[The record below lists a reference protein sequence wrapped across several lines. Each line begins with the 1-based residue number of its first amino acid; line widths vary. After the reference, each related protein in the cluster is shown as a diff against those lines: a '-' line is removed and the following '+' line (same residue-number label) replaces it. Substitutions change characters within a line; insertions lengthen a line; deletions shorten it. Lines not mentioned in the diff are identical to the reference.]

1 MLVILEKMALLVI
14 MLALGYM
21 CVKLKL
27 VGPEF
32 NKGLNKLVI
41 NILLVG
47 LILGSV
53 INKDLGMSRSDMLFC
68 LGMMTIMQVL
78 CLVIGVLARRLPGLK
93 NGDGGVYALL
103 IAFSNLGFI
112 GVPVIASVYGDSAV
126 FLVSLGNIPFN
137 ILLYTVG
144 ILLLQ
149 DDGSRQKIDI
159 KRMINVPIIATLAAT
174 VIFLFNIPM
183 PALIEDAANMLSDA
197 CVPLSMMCVGLSL
210 GNVSLK
216 KTIMNPR
223 IYIVNFLR
231 LIVCPLLVWL
241 IMRVFVSDP
250 VMLGSIVIVAAC
262 PPAVVC
268 TIVAMENGRDG
279 VESSEL
285 ICLGTL
291 LSMVTIPLLISVLG
305 L

>member
-183 PALIEDAANMLSDA
+183 PTLIEDAANMLSDA

>member
-1 MLVILEKMALLVI
+1 MLVILENMALLVI

-78 CLVIGVLARRLPGLK
+78 CLVIGILARRLPGLK

-103 IAFSNLGFI
+103 VAFSNLGFI

>member
-14 MLALGYM
+14 MLVLGYM

-103 IAFSNLGFI
+103 VAFSNLGFI

>member
-78 CLVIGVLARRLPGLK
+78 CLVIGILARRLPGLK

-103 IAFSNLGFI
+103 VAFSNLGFI

>member
-93 NGDGGVYALL
+93 NGDGGVYSLL

-137 ILLYTVG
+137 ILIYTVG

>member
-14 MLALGYM
+14 MLALGYL

-159 KRMINVPIIATLAAT
+159 KRMINVPIIATFAAT

-183 PALIEDAANMLSDA
+183 PTLIEDAANMLSDA

>member
-14 MLALGYM
+14 MLALGYL

-78 CLVIGVLARRLPGLK
+78 CLAIGVLARRLPGLK

-159 KRMINVPIIATLAAT
+159 KRMINVPIIATFAAT

-183 PALIEDAANMLSDA
+183 PTLIEDAANMLSDA

-291 LSMVTIPLLISVLG
+291 LSMLTIPLLISVLG

>member
-14 MLALGYM
+14 MLLLGYM

-78 CLVIGVLARRLPGLK
+78 CLVIGILARRLPGLK

-103 IAFSNLGFI
+103 VAFSNLGFI